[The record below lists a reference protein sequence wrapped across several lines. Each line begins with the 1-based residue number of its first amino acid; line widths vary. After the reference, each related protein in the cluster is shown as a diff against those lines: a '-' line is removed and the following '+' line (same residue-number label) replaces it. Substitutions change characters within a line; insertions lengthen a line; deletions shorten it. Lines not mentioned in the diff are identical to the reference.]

1 MDIDKTEFIDDFIE
15 DMNDLMSNAEISLKK
30 LEDNHS
36 LDLINE
42 LFRVAHSIKGMSASM
57 EFKRLEMLTHKIE
70 DLMYVVRDGTLE
82 FSQDILEI
90 LQIGFAFLN
99 ELFTSVKLSG
109 VEDCVRVTQQVGAML
124 DVHDPIS
131 GEYALE
137 VSSPGWDRPF
147 FQLSQM
153 SGYIGHQ
160 VALRLIAAVENRR
173 KFQAKL
179 ITVDLENEM
188 IQVEV
193 EGKHVLEIDSHNI
206 DKANLIYQD

>member
-1 MDIDKTEFIDDFIE
+1 MKLSNKSQALYDLIAPAVAACGVDLWGIEFLPQGKRSLLRIFIDKPIDE
-15 DMNDLMSNAEISLKK
+15 SAEP
-30 LEDNHS
+30 
-36 LDLINE
+36 
-42 LFRVAHSIKGMSASM
+42 V
-57 EFKRLEMLTHKIE
+57 
-70 DLMYVVRDGTLE
+70 
-82 FSQDILEI
+82 
-90 LQIGFAFLN
+90 LN
-99 ELFTSVKLSG
+99 EEGEVEQGRGIG

-153 SGYIGHQ
+153 SGYIGQQ

-173 KFQAKL
+173 NFQAKL
-179 ITVDLENEM
+179 ITVDLEHEM

>member
-1 MDIDKTEFIDDFIE
+1 MKLSNKSQALYDLIAPAVAACGVDLWGIEFLPQGKRSLLRIFIDKPIDE
-15 DMNDLMSNAEISLKK
+15 SAEP
-30 LEDNHS
+30 
-36 LDLINE
+36 
-42 LFRVAHSIKGMSASM
+42 V
-57 EFKRLEMLTHKIE
+57 
-70 DLMYVVRDGTLE
+70 
-82 FSQDILEI
+82 
-90 LQIGFAFLN
+90 LN
-99 ELFTSVKLSG
+99 EEGEVEQGRGIG

-179 ITVDLENEM
+179 LSVDLENEM

-193 EGKHVLEIDSHNI
+193 DARHMLEIDSNNI
-206 DKANLIYQD
+206 DKANLIYQG

>member
-1 MDIDKTEFIDDFIE
+1 MKLSNKSQALYDLIAPAVTACGVDLWGIEFLPQGKRSLLRIFIDKPIDE
-15 DMNDLMSNAEISLKK
+15 NAEP
-30 LEDNHS
+30 
-36 LDLINE
+36 
-42 LFRVAHSIKGMSASM
+42 V
-57 EFKRLEMLTHKIE
+57 
-70 DLMYVVRDGTLE
+70 
-82 FSQDILEI
+82 
-90 LQIGFAFLN
+90 LN
-99 ELFTSVKLSG
+99 EEGEVEQGRGIG
-109 VEDCVRVTQQVGAML
+109 VQDCVLVTQQVGAML

-153 SGYIGHQ
+153 SGYIGQQ

>member
-1 MDIDKTEFIDDFIE
+1 MKLSNKSQALYDLIAPAVAACGVDLWGIEFLPQGKRSLLRIFIDKPIDE
-15 DMNDLMSNAEISLKK
+15 SAEP
-30 LEDNHS
+30 
-36 LDLINE
+36 
-42 LFRVAHSIKGMSASM
+42 V
-57 EFKRLEMLTHKIE
+57 
-70 DLMYVVRDGTLE
+70 
-82 FSQDILEI
+82 
-90 LQIGFAFLN
+90 LN
-99 ELFTSVKLSG
+99 EEGEVEQGRGIG

-179 ITVDLENEM
+179 LSVDLENEM

-193 EGKHVLEIDSHNI
+193 DAKHMLEIDSNNI

>member
-1 MDIDKTEFIDDFIE
+1 MKLSNKTQALQDLIAPAVQACDVDLWGIEFIPQGKRSLLRIYIDKPVDE
-15 DMNDLMSNAEISLKK
+15 NAEPI
-30 LEDNHS
+30 
-36 LDLINE
+36 
-42 LFRVAHSIKGMSASM
+42 
-57 EFKRLEMLTHKIE
+57 
-70 DLMYVVRDGTLE
+70 
-82 FSQDILEI
+82 
-90 LQIGFAFLN
+90 LN
-99 ELFTSVKLSG
+99 EDGELEQGRGIG
-109 VEDCVRVTQQVGAML
+109 VQDCVLVTQQVGAML

-147 FQLSQM
+147 FQLNQLPA
-153 SGYIGHQ
+153 YIGQQ

-179 ITVDLENEM
+179 LSVDLENEL

-193 EGKHVLEIDSHNI
+193 EGKHVLEIDSNNI

>member
-1 MDIDKTEFIDDFIE
+1 MKLSNKSQALYDLIAPAVAACGVDLWGIEFLPQGKRSLLRIFIDKPIDE
-15 DMNDLMSNAEISLKK
+15 SAEP
-30 LEDNHS
+30 
-36 LDLINE
+36 
-42 LFRVAHSIKGMSASM
+42 V
-57 EFKRLEMLTHKIE
+57 
-70 DLMYVVRDGTLE
+70 
-82 FSQDILEI
+82 
-90 LQIGFAFLN
+90 LN
-99 ELFTSVKLSG
+99 EEGEVEQGRGIG
-109 VEDCVRVTQQVGAML
+109 VQDCVLVTQQVGAML

-179 ITVDLENEM
+179 LSVDLENEM

-193 EGKHVLEIDSHNI
+193 DARHMLEIDSNNI

>member
-1 MDIDKTEFIDDFIE
+1 MKLSNKTQALQDLITPAVQACDVDLWGIEFIPQGKRSLLRIYIDKEVSE
-15 DMNDLMSNAEISLKK
+15 NAEP
-30 LEDNHS
+30 
-36 LDLINE
+36 
-42 LFRVAHSIKGMSASM
+42 V
-57 EFKRLEMLTHKIE
+57 
-70 DLMYVVRDGTLE
+70 
-82 FSQDILEI
+82 
-90 LQIGFAFLN
+90 LN
-99 ELFTSVKLSG
+99 EEG
-109 VEDCVRVTQQVGAML
+109 EVELGRGIGLQDCVRVTQQVGAIL

-147 FQLSQM
+147 FQLAQLQA
-153 SGYIGHQ
+153 YIGQQ

-179 ITVDLENEM
+179 VAVDLENEF

-193 EGKHVLEIDSHNI
+193 EKQQVLEIDANNI

>member
-1 MDIDKTEFIDDFIE
+1 MKLSNKSQALHDLIAPAVAACGVDLWGIEFLPQGKRSLLRIYIDKAVDE
-15 DMNDLMSNAEISLKK
+15 NAEPI
-30 LEDNHS
+30 
-36 LDLINE
+36 
-42 LFRVAHSIKGMSASM
+42 
-57 EFKRLEMLTHKIE
+57 
-70 DLMYVVRDGTLE
+70 
-82 FSQDILEI
+82 
-90 LQIGFAFLN
+90 LN
-99 ELFTSVKLSG
+99 EDGELEQGRGIG
-109 VEDCVRVTQQVGAML
+109 VQDCVLVTQQVGAML

-147 FQLSQM
+147 FQLSQLPA
-153 SGYIGHQ
+153 YIGQQ

-179 ITVDLENEM
+179 LSVDLENEM

-193 EGKHVLEIDSHNI
+193 EGQHILEIDSNNI

>member
-1 MDIDKTEFIDDFIE
+1 MKLSNKSQALYDLIAPAVAACGVDLWGIEFLPQGKRSLLRIFIDKPIDE
-15 DMNDLMSNAEISLKK
+15 SAEP
-30 LEDNHS
+30 
-36 LDLINE
+36 
-42 LFRVAHSIKGMSASM
+42 V
-57 EFKRLEMLTHKIE
+57 
-70 DLMYVVRDGTLE
+70 
-82 FSQDILEI
+82 
-90 LQIGFAFLN
+90 LN
-99 ELFTSVKLSG
+99 EEGEVEQGRGIG
-109 VEDCVRVTQQVGAML
+109 VQDCVLVTQQVGAML